1 MLEIIFIALSL
12 TLATKSE
19 EYGVFFEV
27 EEDHF
32 LVSNGFILKAK
43 EGSLL
48 SCSQLCAKR
57 ENCKSANF
65 MTEQGTCSLL
75 DKRQTE
81 NAERFFELKGSIYLE
96 KVSYLDLLPELLN

>member
-1 MLEIIFIALSL
+1 MLGIIFFSLSIIL
-12 TLATKSE
+12 TTKSE
-19 EYGVFFEV
+19 EHGIFFEV

-32 LVSNGFILKAK
+32 LVGANIILKAK

-65 MTEQGTCSLL
+65 ITEQGTCLL
-75 DKRQTE
+75 LSKRQAD

-96 KVSYLDLLPELLN
+96 KVSYLDLMPPRGL

>member
-1 MLEIIFIALSL
+1 MLEIIFIALSI

-32 LVSNGFILKAK
+32 LDTDDFILKAK

-57 ENCKSANF
+57 KNCKSANF

-81 NAERFFELKGSIYLE
+81 NAERFFELKGSIYLR